1 MNIDNMPFAEKYR
14 PKNLKEFIDQKEAL
28 EKFLKW
34 VKRWKPGSKP
44 MLFYGP
50 PGVGKTALIESYA
63 NENKLEFIQ
72 MNASDWRSASQIQEV
87 LGQSMLQMPLFK
99 KGKIFLID
107 EVDGIA
113 GREDLGGVGAIIKIV
128 RQTFFPM
135 VLIAN
140 NPYDQRLRNLRQH
153 CELVKFDKISVWDME
168 KKLEQICRKEKIDI
182 DKEVLRQLV
191 KRAKGDLRSAIND
204 LEILS
209 QGNKTIEAEDLN
221 VLGYREREENIFNA
235 LKAIFKTQNA
245 LASKLSINNVD
256 KDPEE
261 IFWWI
266 ENNIATEYEDPQEI
280 AKAFDMLSKADLFR
294 NRITSR
300 QNWRFKAYMID
311 LMTAGVSTAKKSM
324 YRKFTR
330 YQYPR
335 NIMIL
340 GMTKSTRASASDVL
354 KTLSSELH
362 ASKEKIRKE
371 YLPYLRLML
380 RNKELRNQII
390 TSLNIEKD
398 QLLSLFK

>member
-1 MNIDNMPFAEKYR
+1 MPFAERYR

-34 VKRWKPGSKP
+34 IKRWKPDSKP
-44 MLFYGP
+44 LLFYGQ
-50 PGVGKTALIESYA
+50 PGVGKTALIEAYA
-63 NENKLEFIQ
+63 GENKLEFIQ

-113 GREDLGGVGAIIKIV
+113 GREDLGGVGAIIKIIK
-128 RQTFFPM
+128 QTRFPV

-140 NPYDQRLRNLRQH
+140 NPYDSRLRTLRQY

-168 KKLEQICRKEKIDI
+168 KRLEHICQKENIEI

-191 KRAKGDLRSAIND
+191 KRDEGDLRSAMTD

-209 QGNKTIEAEDLN
+209 QGKKIIGTEDLN
-221 VLGYREREENIFNA
+221 ILGHREREENIFDA

-266 ENNIATEYEDPQEI
+266 ENNVAAEYEDPEEI

-294 NRITSR
+294 NRIVSR
-300 QNWRFKAYMID
+300 QNWGFRAYMID

-340 GMTKSTRASASDVL
+340 GRTKAARAEASGVL
-354 KTLSSELH
+354 RILSSELH

-371 YLPYLRLML
+371 YLPYLKIIF
-380 RNKELRNQII
+380 RNKKLRSQIVS
-390 TSLNIEKD
+390 SLNIDKD